1 MTLTLRAWVLGVLTA
16 ALVLAA
22 PVEAQR
28 GPQGHRGGARN
39 REQLEQRV
47 RAQMGR
53 MMQER
58 LDLTEEE
65 AEQLSEVVQGFQVQ
79 RRELFRLEQATRR
92 RVEAFMLEGGS
103 DEEEAIELL
112 TRMVDLRAQEV
123 ELLAVE
129 QAALLEVLSPI
140 QVLQMQSFREQ
151 IGQRIRALGGA
162 RGDQPGGRRRR
173 GGPGGG
179 GTLTPTWG

>member
-1 MTLTLRAWVLGVLTA
+1 MTSLRSLVLGLLTATLVLT
-16 ALVLAA
+16 A

-28 GPQGHRGGARN
+28 GPQGRRGGAQN

-53 MMQER
+53 MMRER
-58 LDLTEEE
+58 LDLTEEQS
-65 AEQLSEVVQGFQVQ
+65 EQLSEVVQGFDEQ

-92 RVEAFMLEGGS
+92 RVEALMLEGGS
-103 DEEEAIELL
+103 DEEEARELL
-112 TRMVDLRAQEV
+112 TRMTDLRAQEAD
-123 ELLAVE
+123 LFAVE

-151 IGQRIRALGGA
+151 IGRRIRALGGGM
-162 RGDQPGGRRRR
+162 GDQPGGRRRR
-173 GGPGGG
+173 GGPPGD
-179 GTLTPTWG
+179 GTLTPPWG